1 MKKITEL
8 AINRPL
14 LIVVIFFSLILFGA
28 LSYTNL
34 NYNLLPKFDA
44 NVITV
49 ITTYRGASAEEI
61 ENTIT
66 KKIEDAVSSMEG
78 IDKLNSSSM
87 EGASIIT
94 IQLTDGTDVNDAQ
107 IDAQRKINA
116 ILSQL
121 PSDVDNPIIN
131 KFSSDDIPV
140 LRMGITANV
149 DDKTLFDIL
158 DQQVKP
164 LLANIKGVGDVSII
178 GGTERQIIINVN
190 KEKAESYGLSTAMI
204 SQFVSASSLST
215 PAGKIE
221 NAGNEVSIKFDAKV
235 GDAEELKN
243 MIVSRTSTGGNIYLK
258 DVAEVINS
266 QTKVTQINHTNGNP
280 SIGLQI
286 LKQSDAN
293 AVEVSKLVKERL
305 TYIQNNQFKDI
316 DFKYV
321 IASDQSV
328 YTLQSAN
335 AVMFD
340 LFLAIVIVSIV
351 MLLFLHSMRSSLFV
365 LVALPASI
373 IPTFIAMYIFGMS
386 LNLMTLMALS
396 LVVGILVDD
405 SIVILENIMRH
416 MEMGKNKRQ
425 ATIDGRTEIGFTAM
439 SITLVDVVVFLPMAL
454 AGGMIGNI
462 LREFALVVV
471 FSTLMSLIVC
481 FTITPMLASRWGKIV
496 HLSNKT
502 LWGRISI
509 WFENKVNGLRDWYTE
524 KLKWALGHKRWI
536 FIAVIAL
543 FIGTFALMGNGFVG
557 FSFMSKSDQGQLSVK
572 LELDPTASLYQT
584 NMVTMEVERLIQEE
598 DVVDIIFSNVGYSSN
613 GMLASSNSNLAEIY
627 VQMVDK
633 KHRTI
638 SQEDFGRKLQ
648 QKLSNIPGVKFTIS
662 EVGITGGANEQPIQI
677 ILKGMDR
684 DSIKVSADR
693 VQKLIESIQGTTD
706 VEFANK
712 NPKPEINIE
721 LDREKMALFGLNVS
735 EVAMSIGTSFRGNDQ
750 TKYKYNGNEY
760 SIMVQN
766 DIYNKSSIDDV
777 RNLTFMNSKGQ
788 KFTLSQFAKVEETM
802 GESVLTRNDR
812 LSSFVVNANVI
823 GVSSGV
829 VGQQIKDK
837 LNTDSTILAKGV
849 TWSPGGQMEMQSDS
863 FSSLLLALGIGILLV
878 YLIMVALYE
887 NAIYPFVVLFA
898 LPLAMIGAI
907 LALALTMNE
916 LTIFS
921 MIGIIMLM
929 GLVAKNGIL
938 LVDFT
943 NQRKAEG
950 ATLVE
955 ALIDA
960 GRERFRPIMMTTIA
974 MIVGMLPIALA
985 SGSGA
990 EVKNGMAWAI
1000 IGGLTSS
1007 LVLTLIVVPCV
1018 YYIVDKIL
1026 NRFRRKKR
1034 NKLKKKVLERNA
1046 MIAE

>member
-164 LLANIKGVGDVSII
+164 QLANIKGVGDVSII

-829 VGQQIKDK
+829 VGQQIKEK